1 MLIDNNN
8 PKISSQKTYPEGLDN
23 TENSHKTVGYD
34 KTGLYM
40 EDQFFDIEVTQN
52 KLIAYEKK
60 NSGNKRTGKIKEY
73 NIDSIENVRFE
84 YPVTIINF
92 DYNGK
97 KAVYSLNEK
106 NYGSLKD
113 LMIKIGLYDPK
124 KIVKEDKVDMNA
136 GLKEFINKIG
146 SYLKR

>member
-1 MLIDNNN
+1 MQIDNNN
-8 PKISSQKTYPEGLDN
+8 PKISSKQTSPEGEDTAKNSHNTVEYDN
-23 TENSHKTVGYD
+23 TV
-34 KTGLYM
+34 LYM
-40 EDQFFDIEVTQN
+40 EDQFFDIEVTPD

-60 NSGNKRTGKIKEY
+60 NSGTKRTGKVKEY

-97 KAVYSLNEK
+97 KAVYSFNQK
-106 NYGSLKD
+106 NYDSLKD

-124 KIVKEDKVDMNA
+124 KIVEEDKLDMNA